1 MTTVLVIDDD
11 QIIVDLLKMVVEDAG
26 HEVVIASAMD
36 RIPQPLA
43 PDLILTDLIPL
54 KSYRRDLAQEWIR
67 DLRSRYPRIPI
78 VVVTAHAEAARDA
91 GQLGAHHADPGVRP
105 HPELA
110 GRIRASRHSVVP
122 RAEATAD
129 DHGELGDGRA
139 RDRGDHLRAVL
150 GDTAGLVL
158 LTDHEARDVLQ
169 EHERDLAL
177 VAELDEVRRLQRGLA
192 EEDAVVRDDAHTESL
207 DARESADDRRPVERF
222 ELMEA

>member
-36 RIPQPLA
+36 RIPQQIA

-91 GQLGAHHADPGVRP
+91 GQLGADAIVEKPFDV
-105 HPELA
+105 E
-110 GRIRASRHSVVP
+110 I
-122 RAEATAD
+122 
-129 DHGELGDGRA
+129 LGA
-139 RDRGDHLRAVL
+139 KI
-150 GDTAGLVL
+150 
-158 LTDHEARDVLQ
+158 
-169 EHERDLAL
+169 
-177 VAELDEVRRLQRGLA
+177 AELLSR
-192 EEDAVVRDDAHTESL
+192 
-207 DARESADDRRPVERF
+207 
-222 ELMEA
+222 

>member
-91 GQLGAHHADPGVRP
+91 GPARAD
-105 HPELA
+105 
-110 GRIRASRHSVVP
+110 
-122 RAEATAD
+122 
-129 DHGELGDGRA
+129 
-139 RDRGDHLRAVL
+139 AVL
-150 GDTAGLVL
+150 EKPVDVGVL
-158 LTDHEARDVLQ
+158 GGEI
-169 EHERDLAL
+169 
-177 VAELDEVRRLQRGLA
+177 AEQR
-192 EEDAVVRDDAHTESL
+192 S
-207 DARESADDRRPVERF
+207 
-222 ELMEA
+222 